1 MRLLELLG
9 LSAPPEE
16 PVESIKLEGPF
27 LQEDYGFRIRPR
39 YGDLLH
45 KTIAKCNLTIGRDLL
60 VMTAD
65 YELSSRDNSR
75 IELGMNH
82 HIHQFELSFR
92 NYLEYEILAID
103 HFIILNP
110 NDARALKEYMNHH
123 LPTEDE
129 LKRIFP
135 LT

>member
-9 LSAPPEE
+9 LSAPTEE
-16 PVESIKLEGPF
+16 EQVDSIKLEGPF
-27 LQEDYGFRIRPR
+27 LPEDYGLRVRPR
-39 YGDLLH
+39 YVDLLR
-45 KTIAKCNLTIGRDLL
+45 KTLARCNLTIGRDLL

-75 IELGMNH
+75 IELGLNH

-92 NYLEYEILAID
+92 NPLEYEILAID

-110 NDARALKEYMNHH
+110 NDAKTLKEYLNYH

-135 LT
+135 